1 MTNRS
6 DSDTVAR
13 VALGVFGLAVTA
25 VGTWTFRVVT
35 ERAGGLP
42 YGVLAAVIA
51 MTVGSV
57 LVYTS
62 LRPDAVR

>member
-6 DSDTVAR
+6 DSYSVAR
-13 VALGVFGLAVTA
+13 AVLGGVGLAVTA
-25 VGTWTFRVVT
+25 VGAWTFRVVT

-51 MTVGSV
+51 MTLGGL
-57 LVYTS
+57 LVYAS